1 MNQEGRATILWLT
14 GWSMPN
20 SVFDRLGG
28 LLPDFDH
35 VSVDYSE
42 VTSSEEL
49 IEWTE
54 QAANN
59 ILSTISG
66 PLLIG
71 GWSLGGILA
80 IRLAAQGLADGL
92 ILFSTT
98 AKFTRPKGQ
107 SHLGWADTYV
117 RQMIAGLAKD
127 RQATEIKFWQ
137 MMFTESE
144 IDRTNP
150 PLLGNWTTAA
160 LIAGLEV
167 LRSLDLL
174 TQLPEIGARVFL
186 VHGIEDRICPYAAAE
201 ELQRHLPQAQ
211 LFPVADSGHAPFL
224 GREAHVAESIRSW
237 WHEQ

>member
-1 MNQEGRATILWLT
+1 MKPKDRAAILWMT
-14 GWSMPN
+14 GWSMPD
-20 SVFDRLGG
+20 SVFDRLRG
-28 LLPDFDH
+28 LLPDFEH
-35 VSVDYSE
+35 VSVDYSA
-42 VTSSEEL
+42 VTSSEEF

-54 QAANN
+54 QAAKNS
-59 ILSTISG
+59 LSTISG
-66 PLLIG
+66 SFLIA
-71 GWSLGGILA
+71 GWSLGGLLA

-107 SHLGWADTYV
+107 SNLGWADTYV

-127 RQATEIKFWQ
+127 RQATEIRFRQ
-137 MMFTESE
+137 MMLTESE
-144 IDRTNP
+144 IDRANP
-150 PLLGNWTTAA
+150 PSMGNWTTAS

-174 TQLPEIGARVFL
+174 SQLPEIEARVFL
-186 VHGIEDRICPYAAAE
+186 MHGIEDRICPYAAAE

-211 LFPVADSGHAPFL
+211 LFSVAESGHAPFL
-224 GREAHVAESIRSW
+224 GREANVAESIRSW